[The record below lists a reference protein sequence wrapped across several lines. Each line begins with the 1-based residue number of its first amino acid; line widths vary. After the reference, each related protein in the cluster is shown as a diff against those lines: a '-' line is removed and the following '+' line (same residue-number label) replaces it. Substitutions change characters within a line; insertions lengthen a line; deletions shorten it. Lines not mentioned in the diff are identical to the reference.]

1 MENTHAYQ
9 THGLNTN
16 EVQERKDAGKQNGI
30 SQPASKTYYQIL
42 KDNIF
47 TLFNLL
53 NFFIFVA
60 LMMVEA
66 WSNLV
71 FMAIIIANAGIG
83 ILQEMNAKRLV
94 DKLSILTK
102 PTIHVM
108 RDGHK
113 QVVDIQDIVL
123 DDLLILESGDQVCND
138 AVVVFGSI
146 EANESLLTGESD
158 PIHKHQDAHLLSGSS
173 VISGKCYARVEKVG
187 KDNYATTLIQQAQVS
202 KEQNSELMDS
212 MNRVTRITTFMII
225 PLGIILFI
233 EALWLRDDTLLTA
246 VVSSSAALL
255 GMLPKGLVLLT
266 SVSLANGVTR
276 LAKRQVLVQDLYSL
290 ETLSHV
296 DVLCLDKTGTIT
308 DGQMKVEHMF
318 TYGVIAHL
326 PNKEI
331 MVAYLRF
338 SDDNNVTFQA
348 MDRYFQKNQILN
360 PIQKIPFSSLR
371 KWSAIE
377 FESFGTVV
385 VGAAEKIMMK
395 DFPIEINEYIQ
406 QGMRAIAVGF
416 TKESVFDDQPLPELQ
431 PLMVLILSDN
441 MRKNTKETLD
451 YFHEEGIDTKIISGD
466 HVETVAAIAKKA
478 GVKNHEKFIDMSTVS
493 DDEIGTVVEE
503 YTIFGRVTPFQKKRI
518 VEELQKVGHHVA
530 MTGDGVNDLLALKAA
545 DCSIAIA
552 DGSDASKQISQVVLL
567 NNDFTCLPD
576 VLLEGR
582 KVVNNVTRVAGV
594 FFIKT
599 IYTILLSII
608 CVFTNT
614 PFPFI
619 PLQITLIDLFIEAM
633 PSFLTMFE
641 SDTRKIEGAFLPQV
655 FTKALPNGISI
666 IICFM
671 LVMMFYPSFSFDD
684 LEAITIMYIVLGVI
698 SMVAVIRSCIPFTN
712 LRVIVCTLMILGFI
726 SAIILGA
733 GHLNLAA
740 ITQRIGIYAIGVSF
754 IGLVIERLLY
764 SYIKKNQTPLQA
776 IPYILK

>member
-1 MENTHAYQ
+1 
-9 THGLNTN
+9 
-16 EVQERKDAGKQNGI
+16 
-30 SQPASKTYYQIL
+30 
-42 KDNIF
+42 
-47 TLFNLL
+47 
-53 NFFIFVA
+53 
-60 LMMVEA
+60 
-66 WSNLV
+66 
-71 FMAIIIANAGIG
+71 
-83 ILQEMNAKRLV
+83 
-94 DKLSILTK
+94 
-102 PTIHVM
+102 
-108 RDGHK
+108 
-113 QVVDIQDIVL
+113 
-123 DDLLILESGDQVCND
+123 
-138 AVVVFGSI
+138 
-146 EANESLLTGESD
+146 
-158 PIHKHQDAHLLSGSS
+158 
-173 VISGKCYARVEKVG
+173 
-187 KDNYATTLIQQAQVS
+187 
-202 KEQNSELMDS
+202 
-212 MNRVTRITTFMII
+212 
-225 PLGIILFI
+225 
-233 EALWLRDDTLLTA
+233 
-246 VVSSSAALL
+246 
-255 GMLPKGLVLLT
+255 
-266 SVSLANGVTR
+266 
-276 LAKRQVLVQDLYSL
+276 
-290 ETLSHV
+290 
-296 DVLCLDKTGTIT
+296 
-308 DGQMKVEHMF
+308 MKVEHMF
-318 TYGVIAHL
+318 TYGVISHL

-331 MVAYLRF
+331 MGSYLRF

-348 MDRYFQKNQILN
+348 MDHYFQKNQILN
-360 PIQKIPFSSLR
+360 PLQKIPFSSLR

-385 VGAAEKIMMK
+385 VGATEKIMK
-395 DFPIEINEYIQ
+395 HNLPIEINEYIQ

-431 PLMVLILSDN
+431 TLMVLILSDN

-451 YFHEEGIDTKIISGD
+451 YFHKEGIDTKIISGD

-478 GVKNHEKFIDMSTVS
+478 GVKNYEKFIDMSTVT
-493 DDEIGTVVEE
+493 DEEISTVVED

-518 VEELQKVGHHVA
+518 VEELQKGGHHVA
-530 MTGDGVNDLLALKAA
+530 MTGDGVNDLLALKEA

-567 NNDFTCLPD
+567 NSDFTCLPD

-641 SDTRKIEGAFLPQV
+641 SDTRKIKGAFLPQV

-671 LVMMFYPSFSFDD
+671 LVMMFYPRFSFDY
-684 LEAITIMYIVLGVI
+684 LEAVTIMYIVLGVV

-726 SAIILGA
+726 SAVVVGA
-733 GHLNLAA
+733 GHLNLAV

-754 IGLVIERLLY
+754 IGLVIERLFY

-776 IPYILK
+776 IPYISK